1 MYSLTIQKQVQIGL
15 RIPNKLQCSGR
26 DLNPGSATRKGNVP
40 GFKLYLLSQEL
51 ERKTAMQHYRYA
63 TQYNYILT
71 NGNLSE
77 LFAYPDSKRKHI
89 MKALAAYSKYT
100 GEYEKWQQIRK
111 NYQLKWSSGADS
123 LAGFHN
129 ILKENGDFD
138 KMIEWVCIKRKEYSR
153 FANILMFNV
162 LTGLRPTEAIDSFN
176 LLLSIKKQE
185 YLSEDNK
192 LLQHYKFPEIFLR
205 RTKKTF
211 ISIVNTTI
219 LSLLENQKPLTY
231 DTIRLSI
238 YKHNEQFKMSYCRKI
253 FATFLRNEGLES
265 EIIDMLQGRIPNSI
279 FVRHYYRPSIDKFDE
294 IRTKLNKLYHMMIEK

>member
-1 MYSLTIQKQVQIGL
+1 ML
-15 RIPNKLQCSGR
+15 R
-26 DLNPGSATRKGNVP
+26 P
-40 GFKLYLLSQEL
+40 GFEPGICDSKGERFGFKSYLLSQKL

-71 NGNLSE
+71 DGNLSE
-77 LFAYPDSKRKHI
+77 LFSYPDSKRKHI
-89 MKALAAYSKYT
+89 VKALAAYSKYT

-111 NYQLKWSSGADS
+111 NYQLKWSSSADS

-138 KMIEWVCIKRKEYSR
+138 KMIDWVYLMRKEYPR

-211 ISIVNTTI
+211 ISIANTTI

-238 YKHNEQFKMSYCRKI
+238 YKQNEQFKMSYCRKI

-265 EIIDMLQGRIPNSI
+265 EIIDLLQGRNPNSI
-279 FVRHYYRPSIDKFDE
+279 FVRHYYRPSIEKFDE
-294 IRTKLNKLYHMMIEK
+294 IRNKLDKLFDLINGN